1 MKKAYDLK
9 IKNYANIFDAKIMQN
24 DESNKQNI
32 DKLNQNLSE
41 IKSKTES
48 NFSEL
53 SIKLSNINDVIINY
67 KKENT
72 DNQKILETKF
82 IEAQKNVLGL
92 FKDKYKTLKSQIWG
106 EFSIFRNANKK
117 NLEKIN
123 QIEKNMVTLPTL
135 KKIFKLN

>member
-1 MKKAYDLK
+1 MK
-9 IKNYANIFDAKIMQN
+9 N

-32 DKLNQNLSE
+32 DKLNQILSE

-92 FKDKYKTLKSQIWG
+92 FKDKYKTLKVRYG
-106 EFSIFRNANKK
+106 ENFQYSEMLIR
-117 NLEKIN
+117 KI
-123 QIEKNMVTLPTL
+123 
-135 KKIFKLN
+135 